1 MKTPTHIEDVR
12 AILMDTLKD
21 LRDRQNPMELD
32 RARAVRDV
40 ATALIDTA
48 RVENEYLKITDGD
61 RSEFIGLPD
70 MPRAL
75 PNGITGITRHRL
87 EG

>member
-1 MKTPTHIEDVR
+1 VKTPTHIEDVR